1 MKKIR
6 WLSIPLILMT
16 LGLEIRVNAA
26 EVQSYNSQG
35 IVGFGPGSGIQPP
48 VNPNK
53 PDPTL
58 PVFPQ
63 NPDGS
68 KPNPGGNGSLT
79 IDFASSFD
87 FGNHKISNKDQTYF
101 LSQLKQHQIKNILFP
116 VGELELC
123 SSNRSSRNIFWLELK
138 SSRENTIYSN

>member
-16 LGLEIRVNAA
+16 LGLEIRVNSA

-35 IVGFGPGSGIQPP
+35 IVGFGPGSGVQPP

-58 PVFPQ
+58 PVF
-63 NPDGS
+63 
-68 KPNPGGNGSLT
+68 
-79 IDFASSFD
+79 
-87 FGNHKISNKDQTYF
+87 HKIQMVQSLIQ
-101 LSQLKQHQIKNILFP
+101 
-116 VGELELC
+116 GEMAH
-123 SSNRSSRNIFWLELK
+123 
-138 SSRENTIYSN
+138 